1 MRHGAEQMQV
11 VIVKVGH
18 SFYLTERIMTNNEFY
33 AARLHDYHRQTKHVG
48 KDTPVTPA
56 LLPYL
61 APVVLLLCAALGAW
75 RSGRR
80 PAGQALAAE
89 AAGMIGIATAFG
101 SVALLILSGPSTAN
115 PLPGLSIRLDVIS
128 AVMLCLVSFIGWVVL
143 RYAAT
148 YVDGEVRQGAF
159 MGWMCA
165 TLAAVM
171 LLVTAGHLVQ
181 LVLAWIATSLS
192 LHQLLLFYPDRP
204 QARRAAHKKLV
215 TSGLSNLVIIAAAL
229 VLWRGF
235 GSGDIATILDAARSG
250 IAPTAAAWAAGLIAL
265 AAVLK
270 SAQFPT
276 HGWLT
281 EVMETPTP
289 VSALL
294 HAGVIN
300 AGGFVM
306 IRFADVMLTAPGVL
320 AVLVML
326 GGFTA
331 IFGGMVMLT
340 QSAVKTSLAW
350 STVAQMGFMVLQ
362 CGLALFPLALLHI
375 VAHSLY
381 KAHAFLASGG
391 AVDAV
396 ALIQRP
402 GPIAV
407 PSGAKVGQA
416 FLAAMAIYVLMTLG
430 FGYSTGFDHKSPQAI
445 ALGAI
450 LIFGVAYLIA
460 QGLAGAAP
468 RALTLATVI
477 YALAAS
483 LGYFALQAAA
493 EALTTGTLPV
503 TPAPGPL
510 EWTLTVLVVLS
521 FGLVAVAQALFP
533 LWAHHPAAAGLRVH
547 LTNGLYAN
555 AVFDQLLGGWS
566 KSRDV

>member
-1 MRHGAEQMQV
+1 M
-11 VIVKVGH
+11 
-18 SFYLTERIMTNNEFY
+18 S
-33 AARLHDYHRQTKHVG
+33 
-48 KDTPVTPA
+48 PA
-56 LLPYL
+56 LMLYL
-61 APVVLLLCAALGAW
+61 SPVLMLLCAVMGAS

-80 PAGQALAAE
+80 PLGLSMVAE
-89 AAGMIGIATAFG
+89 AIGIGSLVAAIG
-101 SVALLILSGPSTAN
+101 SVVLLILQGPVTAN
-115 PLPGLSIRLDVIS
+115 LLPGLSVRLDVIS

-148 YVDGEVRQGAF
+148 YVDGESRQGAF

-165 TLAAVM
+165 TLATVM

-181 LVLAWIATSLS
+181 LVLAWVATSLS
-192 LHQLLLFYPDRP
+192 LHRLLLFYPDRM

-215 TSGLSNLVIIAAAL
+215 TSGLSNLVIIGAAL
-229 VLWRGF
+229 ILWLGF
-235 GSGDIATILDAARSG
+235 GTGDVAAILDAARAG
-250 IAPTAAAWAAGLIAL
+250 LAPTAAAWAAALIAL

-300 AGGFVM
+300 AGGFLM

-340 QSAVKTSLAW
+340 QPAVKTSLAW

-396 ALIQRP
+396 AQVRRP

-416 FLAAMAIYVLMTLG
+416 FLAALVIYALMTVGFDLG
-430 FGYSTGFDHKSPQAI
+430 FSHHPKSPQAV

-468 RALTLATVI
+468 KALTRATVL
-477 YALAAS
+477 YAVAAS
-483 LGYFALQAAA
+483 LGYFTLQTGA
-493 EALTTGTLPV
+493 EFLTAGTLPA

-510 EWTLTVLVVLS
+510 EWALIVLAVLS
-521 FGLVAVAQALFP
+521 FGLVAIAQALFP

-555 AVFDQLLGGWS
+555 AVFDRLLGSWS